1 MIDFGYSNDRHART
15 LLQKLADMSWLLI
28 LLITLTCTIGFVM
41 LYSVAGG
48 SFEPWA
54 GRQIIRFGIGFS
66 LFFVVALVDVRVW
79 MAIAYPFYFIAFVLL
94 ILVELAGFVGMGAQR
109 WIDLG
114 LFQLQPAELMK
125 IGLVL
130 ALSRFY
136 HGQNPESISR
146 PTVLIIPVLMIL
158 IPTIFVARQ
167 PDLGTAMLMF
177 VGGAGTLFVAGVS
190 WRYFLAGGAL
200 GVAAIFPAWSHLR
213 DYQRER
219 VLTFLDPGRDPL
231 GAGYHILQSKIA
243 LGSGSM
249 FGKGF
254 MQGTQSQLDFLPEK
268 QTDFIFTVL
277 GEEWGLVGGLGLL
290 ALYFVTLLV
299 LYIMALQ
306 IRHQF
311 GRLLVLGISVM
322 FFLYLFI
329 NTAMVMGLVPVVGI
343 PLPFIS
349 YGGTAMMTLLISFGL
364 VMSAYVHRDIE
375 IPRRPGAF
383 A

>member
-1 MIDFGYSNDRHART
+1 MIDFGFYSDRQSRSI
-15 LLQKLADMSWLLI
+15 LQKLGDMSWTLLF
-28 LLITLTCTIGFVM
+28 LIIATCLVGFVM

-48 SFEPWA
+48 SLEPWA
-54 GRQIIRFGIGFS
+54 GRQIARFFIGLS
-66 LFFVVALVDVRVW
+66 LFFIVAIVDVRVW
-79 MAIAYPFYFIAFVLL
+79 LSISYPFYLFAFVLVVA
-94 ILVELAGFVGMGAQR
+94 VEMAGTIGMGAQR
-109 WIDLG
+109 WINLG

-130 ALSRFY
+130 ALARFC
-136 HGQNPESISR
+136 HGLTPQDISR
-146 PTVLIIPVLMIL
+146 PLVLIIPILMIVV
-158 IPTIFVARQ
+158 PTFFVVRQ

-177 VGGAGTLFVAGVS
+177 VGGAGTLFVAGAS
-190 WRYFLAGGAL
+190 WIYFLSGGAL
-200 GVAAIFPAWSHLR
+200 GLLALIPAWSLLR
-213 DYQRER
+213 DYQRDR

-243 LGSGSM
+243 LGSGGM

-277 GEEWGLVGGLGLL
+277 GEEWGLMGGLGLL
-290 ALYFVTLLV
+290 CLYFLTLMMMYV
-299 LYIMALQ
+299 LALQ

-311 GRLLVLGISVM
+311 GRLLVLGIALM
-322 FFLYLFI
+322 YFLYLFI
-329 NTAMVMGLVPVVGI
+329 NIAMVMGLVPVVGE

-349 YGGTAMMTLLISFGL
+349 YGGTSMMSLLISFGL
-364 VMSAYVHRDIE
+364 VMSAYIHRDIE

-383 A
+383 G

>member
-1 MIDFGYSNDRHART
+1 MIDFGFQSNRQSRSIP
-15 LLQKLADMSWLLI
+15 QKLGDMSWLLLI
-28 LLITLTCTIGFVM
+28 LITATCGVGFVM

-48 SFEPWA
+48 SLEPWA
-54 GRQIIRFGIGFS
+54 GRQIVRFGVGLV
-66 LFFVVALVDVRVW
+66 LFFIVALVDVRVW
-79 MAIAYPFYFIAFVLL
+79 LSIAYPFYIFAFVLL
-94 ILVELAGFVGMGAQR
+94 VAVEMAGTIGMGAQR

-130 ALSRFY
+130 ALSRFC
-136 HGQNPESISR
+136 HGLTPQDISR
-146 PTVLIIPVLMIL
+146 PLVLIVPILMIM
-158 IPTIFVARQ
+158 IPTFFVARQ

-190 WRYFLAGGAL
+190 WSYFLAGG
-200 GVAAIFPAWSHLR
+200 VAGLLAIIPAWSLLR
-213 DYQRER
+213 DYQRDR

-243 LGSGSM
+243 LGSGGM

-277 GEEWGLVGGLGLL
+277 GEEWGLVGGLALL
-290 ALYFVTLLV
+290 FLYFVTLMMMYV
-299 LYIMALQ
+299 MALQ

-311 GRLLVLGISVM
+311 GRLVVLGIAVM
-322 FFLYLFI
+322 YFLYLFI
-329 NTAMVMGLVPVVGI
+329 NIAMVMGLVPVVGV
-343 PLPFIS
+343 PLAFVS
-349 YGGTAMMTLLISFGL
+349 YGGTAMMSLLISFGL
-364 VMSAYVHRDIE
+364 VMSCYVHRDIE

>member
-1 MIDFGYSNDRHART
+1 MIDFGFLNDRHSRT
-15 LLQKLADMSWLLI
+15 LLEKLGDMSWLL
-28 LLITLTCTIGFVM
+28 LFLITATCCVGFVM

-48 SFEPWA
+48 NLEPWA
-54 GRQIIRFGIGFS
+54 GRQIVRFGIGMT
-66 LFFVVALVDVRVW
+66 LFFAVSMVDVRVW
-79 MAIAYPFYFIAFVLL
+79 LSISYPFYAFAFILL
-94 ILVELAGFVGMGAQR
+94 VVVELAGRIGMGAQR

-114 LFQLQPAELMK
+114 VFQLQPAELMK
-125 IGLVL
+125 IAMVL
-130 ALSRFY
+130 ALARY
-136 HGQNPESISR
+136 CHGLTPADISR
-146 PTVLIIPVLMIL
+146 PLVLIVPVIMIAV
-158 IPTIFVARQ
+158 PTYFVIRQ
-167 PDLGTAMLMF
+167 PDLGTAMLIF

-190 WRYFLAGGAL
+190 WAYFLVGGAL
-200 GVAAIFPAWSHLR
+200 GLAALVPAWSLLR
-213 DYQRER
+213 DYQRDR

-243 LGSGSM
+243 LGSGGM

-277 GEEWGLVGGLGLL
+277 GEEWGMVGGLCLL
-290 ALYFVTLLV
+290 ALYFLTMVM
-299 LYIMALQ
+299 LYAVALQ

-311 GRLLVLGISVM
+311 GRLLVFGVAVM
-322 FFLYLFI
+322 YFLYLFI
-329 NTAMVMGLVPVVGI
+329 NIAMVMGLVPVVGV

-349 YGGTAMMTLLISFGL
+349 YGGTAMMTLLMSFGL
-364 VMSAYVHRDIE
+364 VMSAYIHRDIE